1 MSLDNNLSRTQRC
14 TVNVIGNAR
23 DSFTTETQ
31 QPKASNNGSDPHSS
45 AVSVRE
51 APGIDLGTI
60 SSSQGQALEVKGEL
74 RTAGT
79 HQVGANGA
87 ATRRTK

>member
-31 QPKASNNGSDPHSS
+31 QPKAFNNGSDPHSS

-51 APGIDLGTI
+51 APGIGLGTI
-60 SSSQGQALEVKGEL
+60 SSSQNEALEVKGEL
-74 RTAGT
+74 HTVGA

-87 ATRRTK
+87 TIRTIV